1 MNFDETSISGAFII
15 RCERFE
21 DERGFFAK
29 VFSRREFESNNLGAD
44 FVDFNV
50 SFSRKK
56 GTLRGLHYQ
65 LPPHSE
71 DKLMRC
77 TKGGI
82 YEVIVDMRPESSTY
96 GQWVGVE
103 LRASGLTMLYVPKG
117 VANGFQTLEDD
128 SEVFYTASRYHNPP
142 AERGLRWNDPRLGIS
157 WPLPGDPILSE
168 KDRSWPDFKHEPG
181 LKTRP

>member
-1 MNFDETSISGAFII
+1 MNFHETSIPGAFII
-15 RCERFE
+15 HYDKFE

-29 VFSRREFESNNLGAD
+29 VFSRREFERHNLGTD
-44 FVDFNV
+44 FVDFNL

-82 YEVIVDMRPESSTY
+82 YEVIVDMRAESSAF
-96 GQWVGVE
+96 GRWMGVE
-103 LRASGLTMLYVPKG
+103 LRPGGLTMLYVPKG

-128 SEVFYTASRYHNPP
+128 SEVFYTASRYHNPA
-142 AERGLRWNDPRLGIS
+142 AERGLRWNDPALGIS
-157 WPLPGDPILSE
+157 WPVAGDPILSD
-168 KDRSWPDFKHEPG
+168 KDRRWPDFTHEPA
-181 LKTRP
+181 